1 VGSGASRATRRSAVR
16 EGAVRRGAGHRSAA
30 GTAALVVVA
39 CGLPLA
45 GAAPVVAPAVAA
57 DQVRTVLADSVD
69 DDVRF
74 KVDNTS
80 CSFPSDLIK
89 GTPWSLQRIVLD
101 QLWQNTK
108 GKGVKVAV
116 IDTGVDTVNAQLK
129 GGAVENGTDFL
140 KKGGTG
146 RTDPTVGHGTKV
158 AGIIAA
164 RELDGTGFMGL
175 APESTII
182 PIRQNDDK
190 GSGNVGTMIEA
201 ILWAANHGADIINI
215 SQDTASK
222 MPASVDT
229 SFRAAIK
236 YAQDEKDVLI
246 VAAAGNNGAD
256 GKVQETY
263 PAAYPGVL
271 AVAASDR
278 NNARAPF
285 SQSGDF
291 VGVAAPGIDM
301 VSTVPVGGQCVDQG
315 TSFAAPY
322 VSGVAALIRAKHP
335 DWSYKQVITQI
346 EQTADRAKPG
356 RDDFVGWGVIDPS
369 AAVNDDTITP
379 SADGPKADSVNAA
392 GDAANVQAA
401 TLVLGE
407 TQQQRTERYA
417 LYVVAGGFAAV
428 LLLFGGGRVLSD
440 WRRKQ
445 GIGNNVEST
454 GS

>member
-1 VGSGASRATRRSAVR
+1 MGSGASRTAR
-16 EGAVRRGAGHRSAA
+16 RSAA
-30 GTAALVVVA
+30 GTAAVAVLA

-45 GAAPVVAPAVAA
+45 GATPIAA
-57 DQVRTVLADSVD
+57 AERVRTTLAD

-74 KVDNTS
+74 QVDDTS
-80 CSFPSDLIK
+80 CSFPSDIIK
-89 GTPWSLQRIVLD
+89 GTPWSLQRVVLD
-101 QLWQNTK
+101 QLWQDTK

-129 GGAVENGTDFL
+129 TAVANGKDYLHSGGNGKTD
-140 KKGGTG
+140 K
-146 RTDPTVGHGTKV
+146 VGHGTKV

-164 RELDGTGFMGL
+164 RKLDGTGFMGL
-175 APESTII
+175 APEATII
-182 PIRQNDDK
+182 PIRQNDDQ
-190 GSGNVGTMIEA
+190 GSGNVGTMMQA
-201 ILWAANHGADIINI
+201 IRWAAEQGAQVINI

-222 MPASVDT
+222 MDPTVDT
-229 SFRAAIK
+229 AFRSAIEF
-236 YAQDEKDVLI
+236 AQSKDALI
-246 VAAAGNNGAD
+246 VAAAGNDGAD
-256 GKVQETY
+256 GKVKETY

-285 SQSGDF
+285 SQSGPF

-301 VSTVPVGGQCVDQG
+301 VSTVPVGGNCVDQG

-335 DWSYKQVITQI
+335 DWSYKQVIAQI
-346 EQTADRAKPG
+346 EQTADRTKAD

-369 AAVNDDTITP
+369 AAVNDDTTEP
-379 SADGPKADSVNAA
+379 SADGPKPDSAGPAGGAAD
-392 GDAANVQAA
+392 VQAA

-407 TQQQRTERYA
+407 TEQQRTERYA
-417 LYVVAGGFAAV
+417 LYVLATGFALV

-445 GIGNNVEST
+445 GVGNNVEST

>member
-1 VGSGASRATRRSAVR
+1 MGSGASRTAR
-16 EGAVRRGAGHRSAA
+16 RSAA
-30 GTAALVVVA
+30 GTAAVAVLA

-45 GAAPVVAPAVAA
+45 GATPIAA
-57 DQVRTVLADSVD
+57 AERVRTTLAD

-74 KVDNTS
+74 QVDDTS
-80 CSFPSDLIK
+80 CSFPSDIIK
-89 GTPWSLQRIVLD
+89 GTPWSLQRVVLD
-101 QLWQNTK
+101 QLWQDTK
-108 GKGVKVAV
+108 GKNVKVAV

-129 GGAVENGTDFL
+129 GGAVANGKDFL
-140 KKGGTG
+140 HPGGNG
-146 RTDPTVGHGTKV
+146 KTDKVGHGTKV

-164 RELDGTGFMGL
+164 RKLDGTGFIGL
-175 APESTII
+175 APEATII
-182 PIRQNDDK
+182 PIRQNDDQ
-190 GSGNVGTMIEA
+190 GSGNVGTMIRA
-201 ILWAANHGADIINI
+201 IKYAADAGAKVINI

-222 MPASVDT
+222 MDPTVDAA
-229 SFRAAIK
+229 FRGVIK
-236 YAQDEKDVLI
+236 YAQEQHDALI
-246 VAAAGNNGAD
+246 VAAAGNDGAD
-256 GKVQETY
+256 GRIKETY

-285 SQSGDF
+285 SQSGPF

-301 VSTVPVGGQCVDQG
+301 VSTVPVGGNCVDQG

-335 DWSYKQVITQI
+335 EWSYKQVITQI
-346 EQTADRAKPG
+346 EQTADRTKAG
-356 RDDFVGWGVIDPS
+356 RDDFVGWGVIDPA
-369 AAVNDDTITP
+369 AAVNDDTTAP
-379 SADGPKADSVNAA
+379 SADGPKPDSVGPA
-392 GDAANVQAA
+392 GDSANVQAA

-407 TQQQRTERYA
+407 SEQQRTERYA
-417 LYVVAGGFAAV
+417 LYVLAAGFALV

-445 GIGNNVEST
+445 GVGNNVEST

>member
-1 VGSGASRATRRSAVR
+1 MGSGASRTAR
-16 EGAVRRGAGHRSAA
+16 RSAA
-30 GTAALVVVA
+30 GTAAVAVLA

-45 GAAPVVAPAVAA
+45 GATPIAA
-57 DQVRTVLADSVD
+57 AERVRTTLAD

-74 KVDNTS
+74 QVDDTS
-80 CSFPSDLIK
+80 CSFPSDIIK
-89 GTPWSLQRIVLD
+89 GTPWSLQRVVLD
-101 QLWQNTK
+101 QLWQDTK

-129 GGAVENGTDFL
+129 TAVANGKDYLHSGGNGKTD
-140 KKGGTG
+140 K
-146 RTDPTVGHGTKV
+146 VGHGTKV

-164 RELDGTGFMGL
+164 RKLDGTGFMGL
-175 APESTII
+175 APEATII
-182 PIRQNDDK
+182 PIRQNDDQ
-190 GSGNVGTMIEA
+190 GSGNVGTMMQA
-201 ILWAANHGADIINI
+201 IRWAAEQGAQVINI

-222 MPASVDT
+222 MDPAVDT
-229 SFRAAIK
+229 AFRSAIEF
-236 YAQDEKDVLI
+236 AQSKDALI
-246 VAAAGNNGAD
+246 VAAAGNDGAD
-256 GKVQETY
+256 GKVKETY

-285 SQSGDF
+285 SQSGPF

-301 VSTVPVGGQCVDQG
+301 VSTVPVGGNCVDQG

-335 DWSYKQVITQI
+335 KWTYKQVITQI
-346 EQTADRAKPG
+346 EQTADRTKAD
-356 RDDFVGWGVIDPS
+356 RDDFVGWGVIDPA
-369 AAVNDDTITP
+369 AAVNDDTTEP
-379 SADGPKADSVNAA
+379 SADGPKPDSAGPAGGAAD
-392 GDAANVQAA
+392 VQAA

-407 TQQQRTERYA
+407 TEQQRTERYA
-417 LYVVAGGFAAV
+417 LYVVAAGFALV

-445 GIGNNVEST
+445 GVGNNVEST

>member
-1 VGSGASRATRRSAVR
+1 MGSGASRTAR
-16 EGAVRRGAGHRSAA
+16 RSAA
-30 GTAALVVVA
+30 GTAAVAVLA

-45 GAAPVVAPAVAA
+45 GATPIAA
-57 DQVRTVLADSVD
+57 AERVRTTLAD

-74 KVDNTS
+74 QVDDTS
-80 CSFPSDLIK
+80 CSFPSDIIK
-89 GTPWSLQRIVLD
+89 GTPWSLQRVVLD
-101 QLWQNTK
+101 QLWQDTK
-108 GKGVKVAV
+108 GKNVKVAV

-129 GGAVENGTDFL
+129 GGAVANGKDFL
-140 KKGGTG
+140 HPGGNG
-146 RTDPTVGHGTKV
+146 KTDKVGHGTKV

-164 RELDGTGFMGL
+164 RKLDGTGFIGL
-175 APESTII
+175 APEATII
-182 PIRQNDDK
+182 PIRQNDDQ
-190 GSGNVGTMIEA
+190 GSGNVGTMIQA
-201 ILWAANHGADIINI
+201 IKYAADAGAKVINI

-222 MPASVDT
+222 MDPTVDT
-229 SFRAAIK
+229 AFRGVIK
-236 YAQDEKDVLI
+236 YAQDQHDALI
-246 VAAAGNNGAD
+246 VAAAGNDGAD
-256 GKVQETY
+256 GKIKETY

-285 SQSGDF
+285 SQSGPF

-301 VSTVPVGGQCVDQG
+301 VSTVPVGGNCVDQG

-335 DWSYKQVITQI
+335 EWTYKQVITQI
-346 EQTADRAKPG
+346 EQTADRTKAG
-356 RDDFVGWGVIDPS
+356 RDDFVGWGVIDPA
-369 AAVNDDTITP
+369 AAVNDDTTAP
-379 SADGPKADSVNAA
+379 SADGPKPDTAGPA
-392 GDAANVQAA
+392 GDSANVQAA

-407 TQQQRTERYA
+407 SEQQRTERYA
-417 LYVVAGGFAAV
+417 LYVLAAGFALV

-445 GIGNNVEST
+445 GVGNNVEST

>member
-1 VGSGASRATRRSAVR
+1 MGSGASRAA
-16 EGAVRRGAGHRSAA
+16 HRSAA
-30 GTAALVVVA
+30 GTAALAVLA
-39 CGLPLA
+39 CGLPFA
-45 GAAPVVAPAVAA
+45 GAAPAAAA
-57 DQVRTVLADSVD
+57 DRVRTVLAD

-74 KVDNTS
+74 QVDDTS
-80 CSFPSDLIK
+80 CSFPSDIIK
-89 GTPWSLQRIVLD
+89 GTPWSLQRVVLD

-129 GGAVENGTDFL
+129 TAVVNGKDYLHSGGNGKID
-140 KKGGTG
+140 K
-146 RTDPTVGHGTKV
+146 VGHGTKV

-164 RELDGTGFMGL
+164 RKLDGTGFIGL
-175 APESTII
+175 APEATII
-182 PIRQNDDK
+182 PIRQNDDQ
-190 GSGNVGTMIEA
+190 GSGNVGTMMQA
-201 ILWAANHGADIINI
+201 IRWAAAQGAQVINI

-222 MPASVDT
+222 MDPSVDAA
-229 SFRAAIK
+229 FRSAIEF
-236 YAQDEKDVLI
+236 AQSKDALI
-246 VAAAGNNGAD
+246 VAAAGNDGAD
-256 GKVQETY
+256 GKVKETY

-285 SQSGDF
+285 SQSGPF

-301 VSTVPVGGQCVDQG
+301 VSTVPVGGNCVDQG

-335 DWSYKQVITQI
+335 EWGYKQVITQI
-346 EQTADRAKPG
+346 EQTADRTKSD

-369 AAVNDDTITP
+369 AAVNDDSTEP
-379 SADGPKADSVNAA
+379 SADGPKPDPVGGPAGGSAD
-392 GDAANVQAA
+392 VQAA

-407 TQQQRTERYA
+407 TEQQRTERYA
-417 LYVVAGGFAAV
+417 LYVLAAGFALV

-445 GIGNNVEST
+445 GVGNNVEST

>member
-1 VGSGASRATRRSAVR
+1 MGSGASRTAR
-16 EGAVRRGAGHRSAA
+16 RSAA
-30 GTAALVVVA
+30 GTAAVAVLA

-45 GAAPVVAPAVAA
+45 GATPIAA
-57 DQVRTVLADSVD
+57 AERVRTTLAD

-74 KVDNTS
+74 QVDDTS
-80 CSFPSDLIK
+80 CSFPSDIIK
-89 GTPWSLQRIVLD
+89 GTPWSLQRVVLD
-101 QLWQNTK
+101 QLWQDTK
-108 GKGVKVAV
+108 GKNVKVAV

-129 GGAVENGTDFL
+129 GGAVANGKDFL
-140 KKGGTG
+140 HPGGNG
-146 RTDPTVGHGTKV
+146 KTDKVGHGTKV

-164 RELDGTGFMGL
+164 RKLDGTGFIGL
-175 APESTII
+175 APEATII
-182 PIRQNDDK
+182 PIRQNDDQ
-190 GSGNVGTMIEA
+190 GSGNVGTMIRA
-201 ILWAANHGADIINI
+201 IKYAADAGAKVINI

-222 MPASVDT
+222 MDPTVDT
-229 SFRAAIK
+229 AFRGVIK
-236 YAQDEKDVLI
+236 YAQEQHDALI
-246 VAAAGNNGAD
+246 VAAAGNDGAD
-256 GKVQETY
+256 GKIKETY

-285 SQSGDF
+285 SQSGPF

-301 VSTVPVGGQCVDQG
+301 VSTVPVGGNCVDQG

-335 DWSYKQVITQI
+335 EWNYKQVITQI
-346 EQTADRAKPG
+346 EQTADRTKAG
-356 RDDFVGWGVIDPS
+356 RDDFVGWGVIDPA
-369 AAVNDDTITP
+369 AAVNDDTTAP
-379 SADGPKADSVNAA
+379 SADGPKPDSVGRA
-392 GDAANVQAA
+392 GDSANVQAA

-407 TQQQRTERYA
+407 SEQQRTERYA
-417 LYVVAGGFAAV
+417 LYVLAAGFALV

-445 GIGNNVEST
+445 GVGNNVEST

>member
-1 VGSGASRATRRSAVR
+1 MGSGASRTAR
-16 EGAVRRGAGHRSAA
+16 RSAA
-30 GTAALVVVA
+30 GTAAVAVLA

-45 GAAPVVAPAVAA
+45 GATPIAA
-57 DQVRTVLADSVD
+57 AERVRTTLAD

-74 KVDNTS
+74 QVDDTS
-80 CSFPSDLIK
+80 CSFPSDIIK
-89 GTPWSLQRIVLD
+89 GTPWSLQRVVLD
-101 QLWQNTK
+101 QLWQDTK

-129 GGAVENGTDFL
+129 GGAVANGKDFL
-140 KKGGTG
+140 HPGGNG
-146 RTDPTVGHGTKV
+146 KTDKVGHGTKV

-164 RELDGTGFMGL
+164 RKLDGTGFIGL
-175 APESTII
+175 APEATII
-182 PIRQNDDK
+182 PIRQNDDQ
-190 GSGNVGTMIEA
+190 GSGNVGTMMQA
-201 ILWAANHGADIINI
+201 IKYAADAGAKVINI

-222 MPASVDT
+222 MDPTVDT
-229 SFRAAIK
+229 AFRAVIK
-236 YAQDEKDVLI
+236 YAQDQKDALI
-246 VAAAGNNGAD
+246 VAAAGNDGAD
-256 GKVQETY
+256 GKIKETY

-285 SQSGDF
+285 SQSGPF

-301 VSTVPVGGQCVDQG
+301 VSTVPVGGNCVDQG

-335 DWSYKQVITQI
+335 EWTYKQVITQI
-346 EQTADRAKPG
+346 EQTADRTKAG
-356 RDDFVGWGVIDPS
+356 RDDFVGWGVIDPA
-369 AAVNDDTITP
+369 AAVNDDTTAP
-379 SADGPKADSVNAA
+379 SADGPKPDSVGPA
-392 GDAANVQAA
+392 GDSANVQAA

-407 TQQQRTERYA
+407 SEQQRTERYA
-417 LYVVAGGFAAV
+417 LYVLAAGFALV

-445 GIGNNVEST
+445 GVGNNVEST

>member
-1 VGSGASRATRRSAVR
+1 MGSGASRVAR
-16 EGAVRRGAGHRSAA
+16 RSAA
-30 GTAALVVVA
+30 GTAAVAVLA

-45 GAAPVVAPAVAA
+45 GATPSIAA
-57 DQVRTVLADSVD
+57 ERVRTTLAD

-74 KVDNTS
+74 QVDDTS
-80 CSFPSDLIK
+80 CSFPSDIIK
-89 GTPWSLQRIVLD
+89 GTPWSLQRVVLD
-101 QLWQNTK
+101 QLWQDTK

-129 GGAVENGTDFL
+129 GGAVANGKDYL
-140 KKGGTG
+140 HPGGNG
-146 RTDPTVGHGTKV
+146 RTDKVGHGTKV

-164 RELDGTGFMGL
+164 RKLDGTGFVGL
-175 APESTII
+175 APEATII
-182 PIRQNDDK
+182 PVRQNDDQ
-190 GSGNVGTMIEA
+190 GSGNVGTMIQA
-201 ILWAANHGADIINI
+201 IKYAADAGAKVINI

-222 MPASVDT
+222 MNPTVDAA
-229 SFRAAIK
+229 FRAVIK
-236 YAQDEKDVLI
+236 YAQEQKDALI
-246 VAAAGNNGAD
+246 VAAAGNDGAD
-256 GKVQETY
+256 GKVKETY

-285 SQSGDF
+285 SQSGPF

-301 VSTVPVGGQCVDQG
+301 VSTVPVGGNCVDQG

-335 DWSYKQVITQI
+335 EWSYEQVITQI
-346 EQTADRAKPG
+346 EQTADRTKAG
-356 RDDFVGWGVIDPS
+356 RDDFVGWGVIDPA
-369 AAVNDDTITP
+369 AAVNDDTTTP
-379 SADGPKADSVNAA
+379 SADGPKPDSVGPA
-392 GDAANVQAA
+392 GDSANVQAA

-407 TQQQRTERYA
+407 SEQQRTERYA
-417 LYVVAGGFAAV
+417 LYVLAAGFALV

-445 GIGNNVEST
+445 GVG
-454 GS
+454 

>member
-1 VGSGASRATRRSAVR
+1 MGSGASRTAR
-16 EGAVRRGAGHRSAA
+16 RSAA
-30 GTAALVVVA
+30 GAAAVAVLA

-45 GAAPVVAPAVAA
+45 GATPIAA
-57 DQVRTVLADSVD
+57 AERVRTTLAD

-74 KVDNTS
+74 QVDDTS
-80 CSFPSDLIK
+80 CSFPSDIIK
-89 GTPWSLQRIVLD
+89 GTPWSLQRVVLD
-101 QLWQNTK
+101 QLWQDTK

-129 GGAVENGTDFL
+129 GAVANGTDFL
-140 KKGGTG
+140 HKGGTG
-146 RTDPTVGHGTKV
+146 KTDPTVGHGTKV

-164 RELDGTGFMGL
+164 RKLDGTGFVGL
-175 APESTII
+175 APEATII

-190 GSGNVGTMIEA
+190 GSGNVGTMIKA
-201 ILWAANHGADIINI
+201 IKFAADAGAKVINI

-222 MPASVDT
+222 MDPDVDAA
-229 SFRAAIK
+229 FRQAVK
-236 YAQDEKDVLI
+236 YAQDQHDALI
-246 VAAAGNNGAD
+246 VAAAGNDGAD
-256 GKVQETY
+256 GKVKETY

-285 SQSGDF
+285 SQSGPF

-301 VSTVPVGGQCVDQG
+301 VSTVPVGGNCVDQG

-335 DWSYKQVITQI
+335 EWNYKQVTTQI
-346 EQTADRAKPG
+346 EQTADRTKAG
-356 RDDFVGWGVIDPS
+356 RDDFVGWGVIDPA
-369 AAVNDDTITP
+369 AAVNDDTTTP
-379 SADGPKADSVNAA
+379 SADGPKPDSAGPA
-392 GDAANVQAA
+392 GDSANVRAA

-407 TQQQRTERYA
+407 SEQQRTERYA
-417 LYVVAGGFAAV
+417 LYVLAAGFALV

-445 GIGNNVEST
+445 GVGNNVEST

>member
-1 VGSGASRATRRSAVR
+1 MGSGASRAAR
-16 EGAVRRGAGHRSAA
+16 RSAA
-30 GTAALVVVA
+30 GTAAVAVLA

-45 GAAPVVAPAVAA
+45 GATPIAA
-57 DQVRTVLADSVD
+57 AERVRTTLAD

-74 KVDNTS
+74 QVDDTS
-80 CSFPSDLIK
+80 CSFPSDIIK
-89 GTPWSLQRIVLD
+89 GTPWSLQRVVLD
-101 QLWQNTK
+101 QLWQDTK
-108 GKGVKVAV
+108 GKNVKVAV

-129 GGAVENGTDFL
+129 GGAVANGKDFL
-140 KKGGTG
+140 HPGGNG
-146 RTDPTVGHGTKV
+146 KTDKVGHGTKV

-164 RELDGTGFMGL
+164 RKLDGTGFIGL
-175 APESTII
+175 APEATII
-182 PIRQNDDK
+182 PIRQNDDQ
-190 GSGNVGTMIEA
+190 GSGNVGTMIQA
-201 ILWAANHGADIINI
+201 IKYAADAGAKVINI

-222 MPASVDT
+222 MDPTVDET
-229 SFRAAIK
+229 FRAVIK
-236 YAQDEKDVLI
+236 YAQEKDALI
-246 VAAAGNNGAD
+246 VAAAGNDGAD
-256 GKVQETY
+256 GKIKETY

-285 SQSGDF
+285 SQSGPF

-301 VSTVPVGGQCVDQG
+301 VSTVPVGGNCVDQG

-335 DWSYKQVITQI
+335 EWTYEQVITQI
-346 EQTADRAKPG
+346 EQTADRTKAG
-356 RDDFVGWGVIDPS
+356 RDDFVGWGVIDPA
-369 AAVNDDTITP
+369 AAVNDDTTAP
-379 SADGPKADSVNAA
+379 SADGPKPDTAGPA
-392 GDAANVQAA
+392 GDSANVQAA

-407 TQQQRTERYA
+407 SEQQRTERYA
-417 LYVVAGGFAAV
+417 LYVLAAGFALV

-445 GIGNNVEST
+445 GVGNNVEST

>member
-1 VGSGASRATRRSAVR
+1 MGSGASRAAR
-16 EGAVRRGAGHRSAA
+16 RSAA
-30 GTAALVVVA
+30 GTAAVAVLA

-45 GAAPVVAPAVAA
+45 GATPIAA
-57 DQVRTVLADSVD
+57 AERVRTTLAD

-74 KVDNTS
+74 QVDDTS
-80 CSFPSDLIK
+80 CSFPSDIIK

-101 QLWQNTK
+101 QLWQSTK
-108 GKGVKVAV
+108 GKNVKVAV

-129 GGAVENGTDFL
+129 GGAVANGKDYL
-140 KKGGTG
+140 HPGGNG
-146 RTDPTVGHGTKV
+146 RTDKVGHGTKV

-164 RELDGTGFMGL
+164 RKLDGTGFVGL
-175 APESTII
+175 APEATII
-182 PIRQNDDK
+182 PIRQNDDQ
-190 GSGNVGTMIEA
+190 GSGNVGTMIQA
-201 ILWAANHGADIINI
+201 IKYAADAGAKVINI

-222 MPASVDT
+222 MDPTVDAR
-229 SFRAAIK
+229 FRQAVE
-236 YAQDEKDVLI
+236 YAQDKHDALI
-246 VAAAGNNGAD
+246 VAAAGNDGAD
-256 GKVQETY
+256 GKIKETY

-285 SQSGDF
+285 SQSGPF

-301 VSTVPVGGQCVDQG
+301 VSTVPVGGNCVDQG

-346 EQTADRAKPG
+346 EQTADRTKAG
-356 RDDFVGWGVIDPS
+356 RDDFVGWGVVDPA
-369 AAVNDDTITP
+369 AAVNDDTTAP
-379 SADGPKADSVNAA
+379 SADGPKPDSVGPA
-392 GDAANVQAA
+392 GDSANVQAA

-407 TQQQRTERYA
+407 SEQQRTERYA
-417 LYVVAGGFAAV
+417 LYVLAAGFALV

-445 GIGNNVEST
+445 GVGNNVEST

>member
-1 VGSGASRATRRSAVR
+1 MGSGASRTAR
-16 EGAVRRGAGHRSAA
+16 RSAA
-30 GTAALVVVA
+30 GTAAVAVLA

-45 GAAPVVAPAVAA
+45 GATPIAA
-57 DQVRTVLADSVD
+57 AERVRTTLAD

-74 KVDNTS
+74 QVDDTS
-80 CSFPSDLIK
+80 CSFPSDIIK
-89 GTPWSLQRIVLD
+89 GTPWSLQRVVLD
-101 QLWQNTK
+101 QLWQDTK

-129 GGAVENGTDFL
+129 SAVANGTDFL
-140 KKGGTG
+140 HKGGTG
-146 RTDPTVGHGTKV
+146 KTDPTVGHGTKV

-164 RELDGTGFMGL
+164 RKLDGTGFVGL
-175 APESTII
+175 APEATII

-190 GSGNVGTMIEA
+190 GSGNVGTMIKA
-201 ILWAANHGADIINI
+201 IKFAADAGAKVINI

-222 MPASVDT
+222 MDPTVDT
-229 SFRAAIK
+229 AFRGAIK
-236 YAQDEKDVLI
+236 YAQEQHDALI
-246 VAAAGNNGAD
+246 VAAAGNDGAD
-256 GKVQETY
+256 GKVKETY

-271 AVAASDR
+271 AVAATDR

-285 SQSGDF
+285 SQSGPF

-301 VSTVPVGGQCVDQG
+301 VSTVPVGGNCVDQG

-346 EQTADRAKPG
+346 EQTADRTKAG
-356 RDDFVGWGVIDPS
+356 RDDFVGWGVIDPA
-369 AAVNDDTITP
+369 AAVNDDTTAP
-379 SADGPKADSVNAA
+379 SADGPKPDSAGPA
-392 GDAANVQAA
+392 GDSADVQAA

-407 TQQQRTERYA
+407 SEQQRTERYA
-417 LYVVAGGFAAV
+417 LYVLAAGFALV

-445 GIGNNVEST
+445 GVGNNVEST

>member
-1 VGSGASRATRRSAVR
+1 VGSGASRAAR
-16 EGAVRRGAGHRSAA
+16 RSAA
-30 GTAALVVVA
+30 GTAAVAVLA

-45 GAAPVVAPAVAA
+45 GATPIAA
-57 DQVRTVLADSVD
+57 AERVRTTLAD

-74 KVDNTS
+74 QVDDTS
-80 CSFPSDLIK
+80 CSFPSDIIK
-89 GTPWSLQRIVLD
+89 GTPWSLQRVVLD
-101 QLWQNTK
+101 QLWQDTK
-108 GKGVKVAV
+108 GKNVKVAV

-129 GGAVENGTDFL
+129 GGAVANGKDFL
-140 KKGGTG
+140 HPGGNG
-146 RTDPTVGHGTKV
+146 KTDKVGHGTKV

-164 RELDGTGFMGL
+164 RKLDGTGFIGL
-175 APESTII
+175 APEATII
-182 PIRQNDDK
+182 PIRQNDDQ
-190 GSGNVGTMIEA
+190 GSGNVGTMIQA
-201 ILWAANHGADIINI
+201 IKYAADAGAKVINI

-222 MPASVDT
+222 MDPTVDET
-229 SFRAAIK
+229 FRAVIK
-236 YAQDEKDVLI
+236 YAQEKDALI
-246 VAAAGNNGAD
+246 VAAAGNDGAD
-256 GKVQETY
+256 GKIKETY

-285 SQSGDF
+285 SQSGPF

-301 VSTVPVGGQCVDQG
+301 VSTVPVGGNCVDQG

-335 DWSYKQVITQI
+335 EWTYKQVITQI
-346 EQTADRAKPG
+346 EQTADRTKAG
-356 RDDFVGWGVIDPS
+356 RDDFVGWGVIDPA
-369 AAVNDDTITP
+369 AAVNDDTTAP
-379 SADGPKADSVNAA
+379 SADGPKPDTAGPA
-392 GDAANVQAA
+392 GDSANVQAA

-407 TQQQRTERYA
+407 SEQQRTERYA
-417 LYVVAGGFAAV
+417 LYVLAAGFALV

-445 GIGNNVEST
+445 GVGNNVEST

>member
-1 VGSGASRATRRSAVR
+1 MGSGASRTAR
-16 EGAVRRGAGHRSAA
+16 RSAA
-30 GTAALVVVA
+30 GTAAVAVLA

-45 GAAPVVAPAVAA
+45 GATPIAA
-57 DQVRTVLADSVD
+57 AERVRTTLAD

-74 KVDNTS
+74 QVDDTS
-80 CSFPSDLIK
+80 CSFPSDIIK
-89 GTPWSLQRIVLD
+89 GTPWSLQRVVLD
-101 QLWQNTK
+101 QLWQSTK
-108 GKGVKVAV
+108 GKNVKVAV

-129 GGAVENGTDFL
+129 GGAVANGKDFL
-140 KKGGTG
+140 HPGGNG
-146 RTDPTVGHGTKV
+146 KTDKVGHGTKV

-164 RELDGTGFMGL
+164 RKLDGTGFIGL
-175 APESTII
+175 APEATII
-182 PIRQNDDK
+182 PIRQNDDQ
-190 GSGNVGTMIEA
+190 GSGNVGTMIKA
-201 ILWAANHGADIINI
+201 IKYAADAGAKVINI

-222 MPASVDT
+222 MDPTVDAA
-229 SFRAAIK
+229 FRGVIK
-236 YAQDEKDVLI
+236 YAQEQHDALI
-246 VAAAGNNGAD
+246 VAAAGNDGAD
-256 GKVQETY
+256 GKIKETY

-285 SQSGDF
+285 SQSGPF

-301 VSTVPVGGQCVDQG
+301 VSTVPVGGNCVDQG

-335 DWSYKQVITQI
+335 EWSYKQVITQI
-346 EQTADRAKPG
+346 EQTADRTKAG
-356 RDDFVGWGVIDPS
+356 RDDFVGWGVIDPA
-369 AAVNDDTITP
+369 AAVNDDTTAP
-379 SADGPKADSVNAA
+379 SADGPKPDSAGPA
-392 GDAANVQAA
+392 GDSANVQAA

-407 TQQQRTERYA
+407 SEQQRTERYA
-417 LYVVAGGFAAV
+417 LYVLAAGFALV

-445 GIGNNVEST
+445 GVGNNVEST

>member
-1 VGSGASRATRRSAVR
+1 MGSGASRTAR
-16 EGAVRRGAGHRSAA
+16 RSAA
-30 GTAALVVVA
+30 GTAAVAVLA

-45 GAAPVVAPAVAA
+45 GATPIAA
-57 DQVRTVLADSVD
+57 AERVRTTLAD

-74 KVDNTS
+74 QVDDTS
-80 CSFPSDLIK
+80 CSFPSDIIK
-89 GTPWSLQRIVLD
+89 GTPWSLQRVVLD
-101 QLWQNTK
+101 QLWQDTK
-108 GKGVKVAV
+108 GKNVKVAV

-129 GGAVENGTDFL
+129 TAVANGKDYLHSGGNGKTD
-140 KKGGTG
+140 K
-146 RTDPTVGHGTKV
+146 VGHGTKV

-164 RELDGTGFMGL
+164 RKLDGTGFMGL
-175 APESTII
+175 APEATII
-182 PIRQNDDK
+182 PIRQNDDQ
-190 GSGNVGTMIEA
+190 GSGNVGTMMQA
-201 ILWAANHGADIINI
+201 IRWAAEQGAQVINI

-222 MPASVDT
+222 MDPTVDT
-229 SFRAAIK
+229 AFRSAIEF
-236 YAQDEKDVLI
+236 AQSKDALI
-246 VAAAGNNGAD
+246 VAAAGNDGAD
-256 GKVQETY
+256 GKIKETY

-285 SQSGDF
+285 SQSGPF

-301 VSTVPVGGQCVDQG
+301 VSTVPVGGNCVDQG

-335 DWSYKQVITQI
+335 EWTYKQVITQI
-346 EQTADRAKPG
+346 EQTADRTKAG
-356 RDDFVGWGVIDPS
+356 RDDFVGWGVIDPA
-369 AAVNDDTITP
+369 AAVNDDTTAP
-379 SADGPKADSVNAA
+379 SADGPKPDTAGPA
-392 GDAANVQAA
+392 GDSANVQAA

-407 TQQQRTERYA
+407 SEQQRTERYA
-417 LYVVAGGFAAV
+417 LYVLAAGFALV

-445 GIGNNVEST
+445 GVGNNVEST

>member
-1 VGSGASRATRRSAVR
+1 VGSGASRTAR
-16 EGAVRRGAGHRSAA
+16 RSAA
-30 GTAALVVVA
+30 GTAAVAVLA

-45 GAAPVVAPAVAA
+45 GATPIAA
-57 DQVRTVLADSVD
+57 AERVRTTLAD

-74 KVDNTS
+74 QVDDTS
-80 CSFPSDLIK
+80 CSFPSDIIK
-89 GTPWSLQRIVLD
+89 GTPWSLQRVVLD
-101 QLWQNTK
+101 QLWQATK
-108 GKGVKVAV
+108 GKNVKVAV

-129 GGAVENGTDFL
+129 GGAVANGKDFL
-140 KKGGTG
+140 HPGGNG
-146 RTDPTVGHGTKV
+146 KTDKVGHGTKV

-164 RELDGTGFMGL
+164 RKLDGTGFMGL
-175 APESTII
+175 APEATII
-182 PIRQNDDK
+182 PIRQNDDQ
-190 GSGNVGTMIEA
+190 GSGNVGTMIQA
-201 ILWAANHGADIINI
+201 IKYAADAGAKVINI

-222 MPASVDT
+222 MDPTVDT
-229 SFRAAIK
+229 AFRAVIK
-236 YAQDEKDVLI
+236 YAQDQKDALI
-246 VAAAGNNGAD
+246 VAAAGNDGAD
-256 GKVQETY
+256 GKIKETY

-285 SQSGDF
+285 SQSGPF

-301 VSTVPVGGQCVDQG
+301 VSTVPVGGNCVDQG

-335 DWSYKQVITQI
+335 EWNYKQVITQI
-346 EQTADRAKPG
+346 EQTADRTKAG
-356 RDDFVGWGVIDPS
+356 RDDFVGWGVIDPA
-369 AAVNDDTITP
+369 AAVNDDTTAP
-379 SADGPKADSVNAA
+379 SADGPKPDTAGPA
-392 GDAANVQAA
+392 GDSANVQAA

-407 TQQQRTERYA
+407 SEQQRTERYA
-417 LYVVAGGFAAV
+417 LYVLAAGFALV

-445 GIGNNVEST
+445 GVGNNVEST

>member
-1 VGSGASRATRRSAVR
+1 VGSGASRTAR
-16 EGAVRRGAGHRSAA
+16 RSAA
-30 GTAALVVVA
+30 GAAAVAVLA

-45 GAAPVVAPAVAA
+45 GATPIAA
-57 DQVRTVLADSVD
+57 AERVRTTLAD

-74 KVDNTS
+74 QIDDTS
-80 CSFPSDLIK
+80 CSFPSDIIK
-89 GTPWSLQRIVLD
+89 GTPWSLQRVVLD
-101 QLWQNTK
+101 QLWQDTK

-129 GGAVENGTDFL
+129 GAVANGTDFL
-140 KKGGTG
+140 HKGGTG
-146 RTDPTVGHGTKV
+146 KTDPTVGHGTKV

-164 RELDGTGFMGL
+164 RKLDGTGFVGL
-175 APESTII
+175 APEATII

-190 GSGNVGTMIEA
+190 GSGNVDTMIKA
-201 ILWAANHGADIINI
+201 IKYAADAGAKVINI

-222 MPASVDT
+222 MDPDVD
-229 SFRAAIK
+229 AAFQQAVK
-236 YAQDEKDVLI
+236 YAQDRHDALI
-246 VAAAGNNGAD
+246 VAAAGNDGAD
-256 GKVQETY
+256 GKVKETY

-285 SQSGDF
+285 SQSGPF

-301 VSTVPVGGQCVDQG
+301 VSTVPVGGNCVDQG

-335 DWSYKQVITQI
+335 EWNYKQVITQI
-346 EQTADRAKPG
+346 EQTADRTKAG
-356 RDDFVGWGVIDPS
+356 RDDFVGWGVIDPA
-369 AAVNDDTITP
+369 AAVNDDTTAP
-379 SADGPKADSVNAA
+379 SADGPKPDSAGPA
-392 GDAANVQAA
+392 GDSANVRAA

-407 TQQQRTERYA
+407 SEQQRTERYA
-417 LYVVAGGFAAV
+417 LYVLAAGFALV

-445 GIGNNVEST
+445 GVGNNVEST

>member
-1 VGSGASRATRRSAVR
+1 MAV
-16 EGAVRRGAGHRSAA
+16 
-30 GTAALVVVA
+30 LA
-39 CGLPLA
+39 CGLPFA
-45 GAAPVVAPAVAA
+45 GAAQAGAA
-57 DQVRTVLADSVD
+57 EQVRTTLADD
-69 DDVRF
+69 GDVRF
-74 KVDNTS
+74 QIDDTS
-80 CSFPSDLIK
+80 CSFPSDIIK
-89 GTPWSLQRIVLD
+89 GTPWSLQRVVLD
-101 QLWQNTK
+101 QLWQDTR

-129 GGAVENGTDFL
+129 GGAVANGTDFL
-140 KKGGTG
+140 HKGGNG
-146 RTDPTVGHGTKV
+146 KNDSEVGHGTKV

-164 RELDGTGFMGL
+164 RKLDGTGFIGL
-175 APESTII
+175 APEATII

-190 GSGNVGTMIEA
+190 GSGNVGTMMQA
-201 ILWAANHGADIINI
+201 IRWAADHGASIINI

-222 MPASVDT
+222 MDPAVDT
-229 SFRAAIK
+229 AFRDAIK
-236 YAQDEKDVLI
+236 YAQGKNVLI
-246 VAAAGNNGAD
+246 VAAAGNDGAD
-256 GKVQETY
+256 GKVKETY

-285 SQSGDF
+285 SQSGPF

-301 VSTVPVGGQCVDQG
+301 VSTVPVGGNCVDQG

-335 DWSYKQVITQI
+335 EWNYKQVITQI
-346 EQTADRAKPG
+346 EQTADRTTSG
-356 RDDFVGWGVIDPS
+356 RDDFVGWGVIDPAS
-369 AAVNDDTITP
+369 AVNDDTTVP
-379 SADGPKADSVNAA
+379 SADGPKPDSAGPAGHSAD
-392 GDAANVQAA
+392 VQAA

-407 TQQQRTERYA
+407 SQQQRTERYA
-417 LYVVAGGFAAV
+417 LYVLAAGFALV

-445 GIGNNVEST
+445 GVGNNVEST

>member
-1 VGSGASRATRRSAVR
+1 MRT
-16 EGAVRRGAGHRSAA
+16 
-30 GTAALVVVA
+30 T
-39 CGLPLA
+39 LA
-45 GAAPVVAPAVAA
+45 
-57 DQVRTVLADSVD
+57 D

-74 KVDNTS
+74 QVDDTS
-80 CSFPSDLIK
+80 CSFPSDIIK
-89 GTPWSLQRIVLD
+89 GTPWSLQRVVLD
-101 QLWQNTK
+101 QLWQDTK

-129 GGAVENGTDFL
+129 SAVANGTDFL
-140 KKGGTG
+140 HKGGTG
-146 RTDPTVGHGTKV
+146 KTDPTVGHGTKV

-164 RELDGTGFMGL
+164 RKLDGTGFVGL
-175 APESTII
+175 APEATII

-190 GSGNVGTMIEA
+190 GSGNVGTMIKA
-201 ILWAANHGADIINI
+201 IKFAADAGAKVINI

-222 MPASVDT
+222 MDPTVDT
-229 SFRAAIK
+229 AFRGAIK
-236 YAQDEKDVLI
+236 YAQEQHDALI
-246 VAAAGNNGAD
+246 VAAAGNDGAD
-256 GKVQETY
+256 GKVKETY

-271 AVAASDR
+271 AVAATDR

-285 SQSGDF
+285 SQSGPF

-301 VSTVPVGGQCVDQG
+301 VSTVPVGGNCVDQG

-346 EQTADRAKPG
+346 EQTADRTKAG
-356 RDDFVGWGVIDPS
+356 RDDFVGWGVIDPA
-369 AAVNDDTITP
+369 AAVNDDTTAP
-379 SADGPKADSVNAA
+379 SADGPKPDSAGPA
-392 GDAANVQAA
+392 GDSADVQAA

-407 TQQQRTERYA
+407 SEQQRTERYA
-417 LYVVAGGFAAV
+417 LYVLAAGFALV

-445 GIGNNVEST
+445 GVGNNVEST